1 MRCPHC
7 NATVDGDTIFCGN
20 CGKQIMPLQPGETV
34 ISYATQADG
43 NPVGAEGIETR
54 PAERPSTMYRPPSA
68 APINSFAPPSV
79 PQSPQS
85 PQSQRRAPA
94 TDKPRHVDTPPP
106 RTPSGAPIGRPPG
119 GNFRRIALIAALILV
134 IVAGGTV
141 GLISLLKNTN
151 TPVKNTNTPGVVAA
165 HASGQ
170 VAFID
175 NQNSTGHTD
184 ALKIGITG
192 LGAPPTGSQ
201 YDAWL
206 VNGQSEQAIALGTL
220 VAKNGQ
226 FSVSY
231 AGDSQNGKPGTNLLG
246 AGDKLEITLEQG
258 NVTLPTGKIILAGT
272 FPPKAFVHIKHLL
285 FSFPT
290 TPGKIGLLVGVL
302 NQAQLLNAQ
311 AVLLQSAVA
320 NQNQNAIPCLAQS
333 IIDITEGTQ
342 GAHYQPLP
350 ATCANQNITAVGDG
364 FGLLGTNGYISTAS
378 QHASLAATQTDS
390 TDNIRL
396 HAHHVEIAMTNI
408 NGWVT
413 TVEQDAL
420 NLLTNPGNTTKVQ
433 EMVTLSDHAF
443 HGVDIDG
450 DESIDPVPGEAG
462 AVTGYI
468 HGQLMATLPL
478 VSVA

>member
-1 MRCPHC
+1 MMQCPHC
-7 NATVDGDTIFCGN
+7 KAPIDDDTVFCGN
-20 CGKQIMPLQPGETV
+20 CGKQIMPLQRGETV
-34 ISYATQADG
+34 ISYATQANG
-43 NPVGAEGIETR
+43 NPVGVEGIETR
-54 PAERPSTMYRPPSA
+54 PDERPPAMYRPPSA
-68 APINSFAPPSV
+68 MPINSFAPP
-79 PQSPQS
+79 PA
-85 PQSQRRAPA
+85 PQSQRRTPE
-94 TDKPRHVDTPPP
+94 TDKPHHVDTPSPQI
-106 RTPSGAPIGRPPG
+106 PSGAPIGRPPG

-134 IVAGGTV
+134 IIAGTTV
-141 GLISLLKNTN
+141 GLTTLLKKNN
-151 TPVKNTNTPGVVAA
+151 TPVKNNNTQGVVTA

-170 VAFID
+170 VAFTD
-175 NQNSTGHTD
+175 SQNGTGHTD
-184 ALKIGITG
+184 ALKILITD
-192 LGAPPTGSQ
+192 LGAPPAGFK

-206 VNGQSEQAIALGTL
+206 VNSQSEQAIALGAL

-231 AGDSQNGKPGTNLLG
+231 AGDGQNGQPGTNLLG
-246 AGDKLEITLEQG
+246 AGDKLEITQEQG

-302 NQAQLLNAQ
+302 NQTQLLNAQ
-311 AVLLQSAVA
+311 AVLLQSAIA
-320 NQNQNAIPCLAQS
+320 NKNQNAIPCLAQS
-333 IIDITEGTQ
+333 IIDIAEGTQ
-342 GAHYQPLP
+342 GAHYQALP
-350 ATCANQNITAVGDG
+350 TTCANQNVNAVGDG

-378 QHASLAATQTDS
+378 QHASLAATQTDT

-408 NGWVT
+408 NGWVS

-420 NLLTNPGNTTKVQ
+420 NLLADPASTTKIQ

-468 HGQLMATLPL
+468 HGQLMATLP
-478 VSVA
+478 VVPVA